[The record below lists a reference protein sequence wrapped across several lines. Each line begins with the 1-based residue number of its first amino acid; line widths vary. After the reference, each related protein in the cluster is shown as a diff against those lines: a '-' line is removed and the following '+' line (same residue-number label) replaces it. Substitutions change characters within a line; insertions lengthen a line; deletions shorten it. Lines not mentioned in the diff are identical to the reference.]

1 MREKGIPI
9 EEGAEDRALKEGGYY
24 KWSATWCT
32 PSVKR
37 QRRNTE
43 QKEFTDINQKDGG
56 EEIKSE
62 NSGSL

>member
-1 MREKGIPI
+1 MKARKDRSKQISHQRMREKGIPI

-43 QKEFTDINQKDGG
+43 
-56 EEIKSE
+56 
-62 NSGSL
+62 